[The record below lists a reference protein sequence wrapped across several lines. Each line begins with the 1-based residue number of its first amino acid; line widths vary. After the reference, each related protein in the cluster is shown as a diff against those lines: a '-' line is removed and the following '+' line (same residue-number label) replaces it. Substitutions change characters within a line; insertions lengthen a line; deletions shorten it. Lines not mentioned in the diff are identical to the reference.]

1 MGAGPRYAGGGRRI
15 ASPEALATERG
26 WPPRVRVEGNE
37 AIELGAGWQ
46 VAGCEPGACPDPGS
60 IDSLS
65 WLDARVPGTVADAL
79 RDAGLAVDAP
89 GEASIDEQD
98 WWFRTRFAAAPAGAG
113 EEVVLVLEGLATV
126 AEVYLGDQR
135 VLSSESMFARSQVD
149 ISHQL
154 ATENELAI
162 CFRALAPLLAESRR
176 PRQRWRQRVVADAT
190 LRFYRTMLIG
200 RASGFAPGPPVIGP
214 WRPVRVERRRRL
226 AVDAIKLRP
235 RIEDGVGVLA
245 AEIELRLLGEAPL
258 GALELAI
265 SGPGGTQRAQ
275 LECRQSPRGTSASGE
290 VRVADVARWWPHT
303 HGEPVLHEVV
313 ITATVADSS
322 IIIDAGRIGFRE
334 LGGGDDLEAEG
345 LQLRVNDVPVFVR
358 GAVWMALEA
367 GGPAPSA
374 ADLRLTLELVRAAG
388 MNMLRI
394 PGTGAYESPTFHDLC
409 DELGILVWQD
419 FMFANLDYPE
429 SDSAFMAAVE
439 REVAGVLCDLGG
451 RPSLTA
457 LCGSSE
463 VAQQVAMLGL
473 DLGLASG
480 PLFGELLPRLVVE
493 AELDAVYVPSA
504 PWGGALPFR
513 PDRGI
518 ASYFGV
524 GGYRRPLE
532 DARRANVLFA
542 AECLAIA
549 NVPDEQVVAQIAPE
563 LSGVAL
569 LADARWRATAPHDPG
584 ASWDFHDVRDH
595 YLALLFGIEP
605 DELRLA
611 DPERYLELSRAVSAE
626 VMAEVFGEWRRADSR
641 CGGGVILCLRD
652 LSAGAGWGVLDNRGE
667 PKVVYYHL
675 RRVLSPRAV
684 WSTDDGQSGIVVHVA
699 NDQASE
705 LRANLRVA
713 LYRDG
718 ELGVGEVTEP
728 IVLPPHSQRA
738 YDVEGLLG
746 RFVDISWAYRFGPPA
761 QDVVAFSLERQDGVG
776 ELISQSFRLPAG
788 RPTTPEPA
796 SELGLVGVLEHSG
809 AERAVVRVEARRF
822 AYGVR
827 IHCPGFRA
835 ADNAFSIEPGGR
847 RRVELARTVADGEA
861 GQATLTALNLDGRVG
876 LQ

>member
-1 MGAGPRYAGGGRRI
+1 
-15 ASPEALATERG
+15 
-26 WPPRVRVEGNE
+26 
-37 AIELGAGWQ
+37 
-46 VAGCEPGACPDPGS
+46 
-60 IDSLS
+60 
-65 WLDARVPGTVADAL
+65 
-79 RDAGLAVDAP
+79 
-89 GEASIDEQD
+89 
-98 WWFRTRFAAAPAGAG
+98 
-113 EEVVLVLEGLATV
+113 
-126 AEVYLGDQR
+126 
-135 VLSSESMFARSQVD
+135 MFARSQVD
-149 ISHQL
+149 ITHQL
-154 ATENELAI
+154 SAENELAI

-190 LRFYRTMLIG
+190 LRFFRTMLIG

-214 WRPVRVERRRRL
+214 WRPVRIERRRRL
-226 AVDAIKLRP
+226 AVDAIKLRS
-235 RIEDGVGVLA
+235 RIEAGAGVLA
-245 AEIELRLLGEAPL
+245 AEIELRLLGEAAL

-265 SGPGGTQRAQ
+265 SGPGGVQRAP
-275 LECRQSPRGTSASGE
+275 LEFRQSPSGASARGE
-290 VRVADVARWWPHT
+290 VRVADAARWWPHT
-303 HGEPVLHEVV
+303 HGEPVLYDVA
-313 ITATVADSS
+313 ITAMVADSA
-322 IIIDAGRIGFRE
+322 IVIDAGRIGFRE
-334 LGGGDDLEAEG
+334 LGGGDDLEGEG
-345 LQLRVNDVPVFVR
+345 LQLRVNGVPVFVR

-367 GGPAPSA
+367 AGPAPSG
-374 ADLRLTLELVRAAG
+374 ADLRSTLELVCAAG

-394 PGTGAYESPTFHDLC
+394 PGTGAYESPIFHDLC

-429 SDSAFMAAVE
+429 TDPTFMEAVE

-473 DLGLASG
+473 DLALASG
-480 PLFGELLPRLVVE
+480 PLFGELLPRLAAE

-549 NVPDEQVVAQIAPE
+549 NVPDGQVVAQIAPE
-563 LSGVAL
+563 LSGGAVV
-569 LADARWRATAPHDPG
+569 ADARWRAAAPRDPG

-605 DELRLA
+605 EELRLT
-611 DPERYLELSRAVSAE
+611 DPERYLELSRAVSGE
-626 VMAEVFGEWRRADSR
+626 VMAEVFGEWRRADSH

-652 LSAGAGWGVLDNRGE
+652 LRAGAGWGVVDNRGE
-667 PKVVYYHL
+667 PKVAYYHL

-684 WSTDDGQSGIVVHVA
+684 WSTDDGQSGIVAHVA
-699 NDQASE
+699 NDETSE
-705 LRANLRVA
+705 LRANLRIA

-718 ELGVGEVTEP
+718 ELCVGEVAEP
-728 IVLPPHSQRA
+728 IVLPPHSQQA

-761 QDVVAFSLERQDGVG
+761 QDVVSFSLEQQEDGVS

-788 RPTTPEPA
+788 RPTTCEPA
-796 SELGLVGVLEHSG
+796 SELGLVAVLEHSA
-809 AERAVVRVEARRF
+809 AERAVIRVEARRF

-827 IHCPGFRA
+827 IDCPGFRA
-835 ADNAFSIEPGGR
+835 ADNAFSIEPGGL
-847 RRVELARTVADGEA
+847 RRVEMARTAPDAEA
-861 GQATLTALNLDGRVG
+861 SQATLTALNLDGRIE

>member
-1 MGAGPRYAGGGRRI
+1 
-15 ASPEALATERG
+15 
-26 WPPRVRVEGNE
+26 
-37 AIELGAGWQ
+37 
-46 VAGCEPGACPDPGS
+46 
-60 IDSLS
+60 
-65 WLDARVPGTVADAL
+65 
-79 RDAGLAVDAP
+79 
-89 GEASIDEQD
+89 
-98 WWFRTRFAAAPAGAG
+98 
-113 EEVVLVLEGLATV
+113 
-126 AEVYLGDQR
+126 
-135 VLSSESMFARSQVD
+135 
-149 ISHQL
+149 
-154 ATENELAI
+154 
-162 CFRALAPLLAESRR
+162 
-176 PRQRWRQRVVADAT
+176 
-190 LRFYRTMLIG
+190 
-200 RASGFAPGPPVIGP
+200 
-214 WRPVRVERRRRL
+214 
-226 AVDAIKLRP
+226 
-235 RIEDGVGVLA
+235 
-245 AEIELRLLGEAPL
+245 
-258 GALELAI
+258 
-265 SGPGGTQRAQ
+265 
-275 LECRQSPRGTSASGE
+275 
-290 VRVADVARWWPHT
+290 
-303 HGEPVLHEVV
+303 
-313 ITATVADSS
+313 
-322 IIIDAGRIGFRE
+322 
-334 LGGGDDLEAEG
+334 
-345 LQLRVNDVPVFVR
+345 
-358 GAVWMALEA
+358 
-367 GGPAPSA
+367 
-374 ADLRLTLELVRAAG
+374 

-439 REVAGVLCDLGG
+439 HEVAGVLGDLGG

-473 DLGLASG
+473 DPALASG
-480 PLFGELLPRLVVE
+480 PLFGELLPGLAAE

-549 NVPDEQVVAQIAPE
+549 NVPDEQIVAQVAPE
-563 LSGVAL
+563 LSGGAL
-569 LADARWRATAPHDPG
+569 LADARWRASAPHDPG

-595 YLALLFGIEP
+595 YLALLFGVEP

-652 LSAGAGWGVLDNRGE
+652 LGAGAGWGILDNRGE

-738 YDVEGLLG
+738 YDAEGLLG

-761 QDVVAFSLERQDGVG
+761 QDVVSFSLEQQQDGVD

-796 SELGLVGVLEHSG
+796 SELGLVAVLEHGG
-809 AERAVVRVEARRF
+809 AERAVVCVEARRF

-835 ADNAFSIEPGGR
+835 ADNAFSIEPGGLR
-847 RRVELARTVADGEA
+847 RIELARTAADGEA
-861 GQATLTALNLDGRVG
+861 GQATLTALNLHGRIG